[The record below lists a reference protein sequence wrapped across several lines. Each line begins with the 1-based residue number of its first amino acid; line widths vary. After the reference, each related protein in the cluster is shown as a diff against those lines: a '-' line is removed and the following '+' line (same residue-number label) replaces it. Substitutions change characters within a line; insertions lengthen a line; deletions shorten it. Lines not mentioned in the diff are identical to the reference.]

1 MNMTKIIIMIL
12 MIVSNNHD
20 RDPNYKNKNHDSL
33 ESSCD
38 PKPHQLRTKREGA
51 HKVHILPNHGDR
63 DHVDNDNDHQW

>member
-12 MIVSNNHD
+12 MIVSIINNHD
-20 RDPNYKNKNHDSL
+20 RDPNYNYHDSL

-51 HKVHILPNHGDR
+51 HKVHIPPNHGDC
-63 DHVDNDNDHQW
+63 DHVDDDNNHQ

>member
-1 MNMTKIIIMIL
+1 MMFGARARPLPPKPWNL
-12 MIVSNNHD
+12 
-20 RDPNYKNKNHDSL
+20 RP
-33 ESSCD
+33 CD